1 MLCSLLL
8 LGKLVVYYV
17 QRSYIPPSVI
27 GGVLG
32 LISLTLVDMVDATFN
47 ADIKFGLEILKKNL
61 VNFLFASLI
70 LGLSCSRAS
79 SQHWT
84 TRGIITSIL
93 HEGMPMVI
101 YNQIL
106 TWGQSTICLLLMCF
120 YNLFDKSIPPLFA
133 AMVPLGLEAGLEI
146 NPTRFFR
153 HFWSPTIVE
162 EAESLGLMCAV
173 FMATFFILYKNF
185 FMKRL
190 GETTLESFNQ
200 NPLQMEAFDRHF
212 EGRQKELLKSV
223 SANNL
228 ELMVSSKAMEKHLEE
243 KIPKKNVEASLGI
256 HISMIA
262 ISVFLAFGIQLFA
275 KIMEIHLSL
284 DQFGVLGGVRLF
296 KLSMCCALVCMQIA
310 LRYSQVNFKREWFMR
325 LCGLSLDIIVIAVGI
340 LDR

>member
-8 LGKLVVYYV
+8 LGKLIVYFA

-27 GGVLG
+27 GGFIGLICLTIVGMIDVQFNTDIKLG
-32 LISLTLVDMVDATFN
+32 LELM
-47 ADIKFGLEILKKNL
+47 KKNL
-61 VNFLFASLI
+61 VNFVFAALI

-79 SQHWT
+79 SRHWT

-106 TWGQSTICLLLMCF
+106 TWGQSTICVFLMCF

-173 FMATFFILYKNF
+173 FMATIFILYKSYF
-185 FMKRL
+185 LKRL
-190 GETTLESFNQ
+190 GEPTNESFNQ

-212 EGRQKELLKSV
+212 EGRHKEMLKSV

-228 ELMVSSKAMEKHLEE
+228 ELMVSSKAMEKHLED
-243 KIPKKNVEASLGI
+243 KAPKVRDDASLGI
-256 HISMIA
+256 HISLIA
-262 ISVFLAFGIQLFA
+262 ISVFLAFGIKFST

-296 KLSMCCALVCMQIA
+296 KLSMCCALVCMQVA
-310 LRYSQVNFKREWFMR
+310 LRYSNVNFKREWFMR
-325 LCGLSLDIIVIAVGI
+325 LCGLSLDIIVIAVSC
-340 LDR
+340 